1 MSENII
7 GRILNDNF
15 SKIKIISDYEKKVIR
30 NIIDCRTVA
39 MGGRI
44 ERCDSCRHE
53 IQLYNSCRNR
63 NCPNCQ
69 GTQSFKWLHKRLN
82 EALPVQ
88 YYHGVFTIPEEL
100 KKLFLYNKRICLNI
114 LFKCVSQTIQ
124 KVAKRNLKIKLGFI
138 CILHTWDQRL
148 NFHPHIHCVITAGGL
163 TEDKT
168 EWINVKNKNY
178 LLPVKKLS
186 RVFRGKILFY
196 LNKAFKKGL
205 LKIDRNSF
213 ISVCSLVS
221 KKEWVVYL
229 KRPLGGA
236 GQVLKYLSR
245 YTHKVGITNKR
256 IIGYD
261 GKNVTF
267 SYRDRRD
274 DNIEKELTLPTEL
287 FIKRFILH
295 IVPKRFVKIRF
306 YGFMVN
312 RYRKKLT
319 ALCRELIASVESN
332 LQDILP
338 VISILPFIDHSIC
351 PVCGKGRMRLVTP
364 YNTG

>member
-1 MSENII
+1 MSENVI
-7 GRILNDNF
+7 GRILEDHLC
-15 SKIKIISDYEKKVIR
+15 KIQTISGYEKKVIQ
-30 NIIDCRTVA
+30 NIIHCRTAV
-39 MGGRI
+39 MGARI
-44 ERCDSCRHE
+44 ERCKLCGHE

-100 KKLFLYNKRICLNI
+100 KMLFLYNKRVCLNI

-124 KVAKRNLKIKLGFI
+124 QVAKRNLKIKLGFI
-138 CILHTWDQRL
+138 CILHTWDQQL

-163 TEDKT
+163 NEDKT
-168 EWINVKNKNY
+168 KWIGVENKNY
-178 LLPVKKLS
+178 LLPVKKIS

-196 LNKAFKKGL
+196 LNKAMKKGL
-205 LKIDRNSF
+205 LKTDKNSF
-213 ISVCSLVS
+213 ISICAIVA
-221 KKEWVVYL
+221 KKEWVIYL

-245 YTHKVGITNKR
+245 YTHKVGITNRR

-261 GKNVTF
+261 GVTVTF
-267 SYRDRRD
+267 RYRDRRAG
-274 DNIEKELTLPTEL
+274 NKEKELTLPVML

-312 RYRKKLT
+312 RYRKKL
-319 ALCRELIASVESN
+319 AAYCRELIATTQGN
-332 LQDILP
+332 LMFVLP
-338 VISILPFIDHSIC
+338 EVSLLPFIDHSVC
-351 PVCGKGRMRLVTP
+351 PVCGKGKMQLVVP
-364 YNTG
+364 CNTG